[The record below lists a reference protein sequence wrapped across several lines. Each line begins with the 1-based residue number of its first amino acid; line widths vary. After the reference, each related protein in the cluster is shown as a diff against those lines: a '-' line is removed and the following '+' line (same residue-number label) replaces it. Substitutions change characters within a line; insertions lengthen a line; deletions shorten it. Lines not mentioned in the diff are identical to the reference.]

1 LQGIFQD
8 FLIWL
13 LKFLAVSAGLLTAA
27 RIWTLHRR
35 KKQASSDAGTPPSPP
50 KPRQTSGESIPWWE
64 DAAMARMSRSLLV
77 CVVAAGAGFWL
88 FHSPERTRGAWA
100 GSVAGVLAIA
110 GLCTLWLR
118 HAQRRRIGLMEIRRL
133 ADDLELAALRLSPK
147 SDLETALQTNVDQLE
162 SALSRVSIGLAT
174 QFRELAE
181 RTTIDAQALRTLAD
195 GVHQELSMQAAG
207 QVRRVSKWGKYPLLA
222 GALPAV
228 CLLLVAPLTEWA
240 LDQITKTPAQQQ
252 DAKPQAART
261 AEPPPIKSVLL
272 QNGPDASET
281 VRRDEIALQTR

>member
-1 LQGIFQD
+1 
-8 FLIWL
+8 
-13 LKFLAVSAGLLTAA
+13 
-27 RIWTLHRR
+27 
-35 KKQASSDAGTPPSPP
+35 
-50 KPRQTSGESIPWWE
+50 
-64 DAAMARMSRSLLV
+64 
-77 CVVAAGAGFWL
+77 
-88 FHSPERTRGAWA
+88 
-100 GSVAGVLAIA
+100 
-110 GLCTLWLR
+110 
-118 HAQRRRIGLMEIRRL
+118 MEIRRL

-252 DAKPQAART
+252 DAKPQAARGQIYE
-261 AEPPPIKSVLL
+261 AAPDGQRFLLKREVRSSPIHVVINWEARLTT
-272 QNGPDASET
+272 P
-281 VRRDEIALQTR
+281 